1 MMNYRCASDLPSG
14 DALGRCRHSRSFTN
28 FLIKGGGQ
36 LTFAKTKEYT
46 IFCSTSKGGYENF
59 YFFKQLSMCSLKA
72 QLQIIRLYRILLFST
87 LQNFQNRLTV
97 TKKTEDEINWFFSF
111 RFEYFCLQ

>member
-1 MMNYRCASDLPSG
+1 MNYRCASDLASG

-46 IFCSTSKGGYENF
+46 IFCLTLKGGYENIIR
-59 YFFKQLSMCSLKA
+59 FKQLQFDLT
-72 QLQIIRLYRILLFST
+72 IEEFSKSPDS
-87 LQNFQNRLTV
+87 NKENGR
-97 TKKTEDEINWFFSF
+97 
-111 RFEYFCLQ
+111 